1 MTAATAPATQF
12 DTPTGD
18 TDPLQKPSWLTDEI
32 VRRTVMPAAVLAVSL
47 GFVFKQYLSP
57 FPWTVALLVFWLTV
71 GARAFGIPLP
81 GKGFASFVI
90 GTATASVFALG
101 WAAGAIVSAIGIV
114 AGDMVVRRLPARNAI
129 SNASHVTA
137 AVAVSGWIYT
147 LLGGGLGTAAFAP
160 WNVWRLVLLCALVPV
175 IQNTTFYL
183 QLRLS
188 PAIAWVD
195 VKLSMRWEATVTVLA
210 TLLGL
215 GALRLHYS
223 SLTAPQYVTFALIIC
238 GLTMMSHWLV
248 RQGATGESMQ
258 LVNRLGSLITARA
271 EIMQA
276 LQDTQALTRT
286 LVPWQEMG
294 LSAYDRQRHE
304 FVVLA
309 ETDPAKPFGS
319 RFSASGGMAG
329 FAVESGTAT
338 TDTDLPRH
346 AREEWGH
353 TGSEIIIPLK
363 HGAQLVGLWS
373 IRHRLARMYRQ
384 HDASLL
390 GYLAPQLAL
399 SMQLDSLVRP
409 VLSASERT
417 AIQVE
422 SITAT
427 TQQLAASTAES
438 AQSAAKVHASV
449 RVLADTLAAG
459 AEDAHVVR
467 ASADT
472 AHGEGAETRDSGQRM
487 VHTARGVRDAIRDAI
502 TKLTAAA
509 AIVQEGSDEVA
520 RLQTVSRVVQ
530 RFGHTI
536 TTIADQTGL
545 LALNAAVEAAR
556 AGVHGRGFAVVAK
569 EVRKLADKSTE
580 EAEGME
586 RAVRDI
592 RATLDR
598 AVTLMGRTRSEV
610 LSVAQASGS
619 WSRDLD
625 KIVEASEAVAA
636 VGGRIAIAARETA
649 NRSAAM
655 ANSLVAAREDA
666 ERAATETDS
675 VAAANEEQA
684 SSLAALNDAATDL
697 SRMAQDLSS
706 AVAAVR
712 DGGNRKG
719 SGE

>member
-1 MTAATAPATQF
+1 MTAVTAPAAHF
-12 DTPTGD
+12 DTPSSDAGSF
-18 TDPLQKPSWLTDEI
+18 QKPRWLNDEV
-32 VRRTVMPAAVLAVSL
+32 VRRTVMPVAVFAIAL
-47 GFVFKQYLSP
+47 GFVYKQYLSP
-57 FPWTVALLVFWLTV
+57 FPWSVALLVLWLTV

-101 WAAGAIVSAIGIV
+101 WSAGALVSAVGIV
-114 AGDMVVRRLPARNAI
+114 IGDMVVRRLPARNAI
-129 SNASHVTA
+129 SNASHVA
-137 AVAVSGWIYT
+137 AAAAIGGWVYT

-160 WNVWRLVLLCALVPV
+160 WNVWRLALLCALVPI
-175 IQNTTFYL
+175 IQNSTFYL

-215 GALRLHYS
+215 AALRLHYS
-223 SLTAPQYVTFALIIC
+223 ALTPPQYVTFALIIC

-248 RQGATGESMQ
+248 RQGATGESLQ
-258 LVNRLGSLITARA
+258 LVHRLGSLITARA

-276 LQDTQALTRT
+276 LQDIQALTRT
-286 LVPWQEMG
+286 LVPWQQMG

-309 ETDPAKPFGS
+309 ETDPMQPRGT
-319 RFSASGGMAG
+319 RFSASSGMAG
-329 FAVESGTAT
+329 FAVERGSAT
-338 TDTDLPRH
+338 TDTDLPR
-346 AREEWGH
+346 AVREEWGDI
-353 TGSEIIIPLK
+353 GSEIIIPLRQ
-363 HGAQLVGLWS
+363 GDQLVGLWS
-373 IRHRLARMYRQ
+373 IRHRLTRMYRH
-384 HDASLL
+384 HDACLL
-390 GYLAPQLAL
+390 DYLAPQLAL
-399 SMQLDSLVRP
+399 SMQLDSLVGP

-427 TQQLAASTAES
+427 TQELAASTAES

-459 AEDAHVVR
+459 AEDARVVR

-487 VHTARGVRDAIRDAI
+487 VQTARGVRDATNDAV

-509 AIVQEGSDEVA
+509 AIVQEGSEEVA
-520 RLQTVSRVVQ
+520 RLHAVSGVVQ

-556 AGVHGRGFAVVAK
+556 AGVHGRGFAVVAQ
-569 EVRKLADKSTE
+569 EVRKLADRSTQ
-580 EAEGME
+580 EADGME

-598 AVTLMGRTRSEV
+598 AVALMGRTRSEV
-610 LSVAQASGS
+610 LSVAQASGT

-625 KIVEASEAVAA
+625 KIVDAAEAVAA
-636 VGGRIAIAARETA
+636 VGGRIATAAKETA

-655 ANSLVAAREDA
+655 ADSLVAAREDA
-666 ERAATETDS
+666 ERAAMETDS
-675 VAAANEEQA
+675 VAAASEEQA
-684 SSLAALNDAATDL
+684 TSLAALNDAATDL
-697 SRMAQDLSS
+697 SKMAQDLSA

-712 DGGNRKG
+712 EGQ
-719 SGE
+719 